1 MDQMLK
7 TEGRHG
13 SLSDRPDEV
22 TKVLL
27 ISKKISDTSPVYH
40 TV

>member
-1 MDQMLK
+1 MMEQMLK

-22 TKVLL
+22 TKVLG
-27 ISKKISDTSPVYH
+27 PVS
-40 TV
+40 